1 MLYFWKVI
9 LKVTTFWPLFLTKL
23 SQKHKII
30 FLNKMKLGTNP
41 KKLFLHPKSNFTI
54 CEKNLQQLRLF
65 LKSYDSFLIFLIFR
79 FLGVL
84 PYYKYTTQCSNVL
97 CIAGNRIGCD
107 DVCLL
112 PSLPDWCPA
121 FQPFHSH
128 PILYISSFPSHHHPK
143 CSSLEGEG
151 GKK

>member
-1 MLYFWKVI
+1 MLYF
-9 LKVTTFWPLFLTKL
+9 LKVMLKSPTFLPLFLTNL

-30 FLNKMKLGTNP
+30 FINKMKLGTNS

-84 PYYKYTTQCSNVL
+84 PLWRLIFSEWFLFISIIFRKMARTWVPVTVKTCSMAFYPWL
-97 CIAGNRIGCD
+97 IPGERNRPLTFYGSD
-107 DVCLL
+107 SNLFFW
-112 PSLPDWCPA
+112 PTN
-121 FQPFHSH
+121 
-128 PILYISSFPSHHHPK
+128 
-143 CSSLEGEG
+143 G
-151 GKK
+151 